1 MMFAYSY
8 KILVF
13 FHISLWVFW
22 LGTDLG
28 VLLAARM
35 SENASL
41 GAATRASVLRLGMVL
56 DRLPRTCNALIFP
69 SGLQLIAGLELIRIP
84 AWVLAAVWLLGLA
97 WVVIMWRGFLNP
109 GASAEKW
116 FERTNMP
123 FSLLLGAGA
132 LAFAIATQTTA
143 ALEAPWWLAVKLA
156 AVAMIGFS
164 VAPLDRGFAPAQA
177 TFAAI
182 VQSGS
187 TPEREQ
193 KYRKQLQPVYGWVLF
208 IYAMTI
214 VAAFSGTVFGP

>member
-1 MMFAYSY
+1 MLEH

-28 VLLAARM
+28 VFLAAKM

-41 GAATRASVLRLGMVL
+41 SMETRSSVLRLGLVL

-69 SGLQLIAGLELIRIP
+69 SGLQLISNLDLVP
-84 AWVLAAVWLLGLA
+84 VSAWVLTVVWILGLA
-97 WVVIMWRGFLNP
+97 WVLIMWRGFLNP
-109 GASAEKW
+109 GTAAEKL
-116 FERTNMP
+116 FEKTNMP
-123 FSLLLGAGA
+123 FSLLLCVGA
-132 LAFAIATQTTA
+132 LAFAVATQTVG
-143 ALEAPWWLAVKLA
+143 ALDAPLWLAVKLV
-156 AVAMIGFS
+156 AVGLIGFA
-164 VAPLDRGFAPAQA
+164 VVPLDRGFAPATA

-182 VQSGS
+182 AQSGS
-187 TPEREQ
+187 TAELEQ
-193 KYRKQLQPVYGWVLF
+193 KYHTQLQPVYGWVLF

>member
-1 MMFAYSY
+1 MIEH

-28 VLLAARM
+28 VFLAAKM
-35 SENASL
+35 SESSSL
-41 GAATRASVLRLGMVL
+41 SMETRSSVLRLGLVL

-69 SGLQLIAGLELIRIP
+69 SGLQLIANLGLVSVP
-84 AWVLAAVWLLGLA
+84 GWVLAVVWLLGLA

-109 GASAEKW
+109 GTAAEKF
-116 FERTNMP
+116 FEKTNMP
-123 FSLLLGAGA
+123 FSLLLCVGA
-132 LAFAIATQTTA
+132 LAFAAGTMAVEALA
-143 ALEAPWWLAVKLA
+143 APAWLTVKLV
-156 AVAMIGFS
+156 AVGLIGFA
-164 VAPLDRGFAPAQA
+164 VVPLDRGFAPATA

-182 VQSGS
+182 AQSGS
-187 TPEREQ
+187 TPELEQ
-193 KYRKQLQPVYGWVLF
+193 QYHRQLQPVYGWVLF